1 MGAIGDTDDGGVD
14 NRGHCDAL
22 LGSQRHWQDYPRK
35 GPAGQLTVD
44 SMDHL
49 GVDVDVF
56 TGAGTITR
64 PQQSGAPVG
73 FATQP

>member
-1 MGAIGDTDDGGVD
+1 VGAIGDPDDEGVD
-14 NRGHCDAL
+14 NRGHCDAP
-22 LGSQRHWQDYPRK
+22 LGFQRHRQDYPRN
-35 GPAGQLTVD
+35 GPAAQLTVD

-49 GVDVDVF
+49 GVSADAF

-64 PQQSGAPVG
+64 SQQSDAPVR

>member
-1 MGAIGDTDDGGVD
+1 VGAIGDTDDERVD
-14 NRGHCDAL
+14 NRGYCNAP
-22 LGSQRHWQDYPRK
+22 LGFQRHWQDYPRK
-35 GPAGQLTVD
+35 GPPEQLIVD